1 MHVVTFLTDLENGR
15 REYRHHQPIPE
26 KALNPIK
33 WSKRIYQWADLELE
47 SHISY
52 WIKSRVQT
60 PHDLRGLK
68 ESASA
73 VGIFE
78 HIQGKYKNW

>member
-15 REYRHHQPIPE
+15 RKYPPIPE
-26 KALNPIK
+26 QALNPIK

-52 WIKSRVQT
+52 WIKSRVQMS
-60 PHDLRGLK
+60 HDLRG
-68 ESASA
+68 
-73 VGIFE
+73 
-78 HIQGKYKNW
+78 W